1 MSVTA
6 TRPAGEADQAG
17 ERTVRRFVTVL
28 AVTVSGLCFAFSAGN
43 VYQLAVDLQLWA
55 WIRPLVAPAV
65 DLSLVALLVGIR
77 FLAIRGVGD
86 RELRRPRLFLLAVG
100 LAAWAL
106 NTAGA
111 VAQRDWGKAAFDS
124 LAPGLLVGWA
134 EVLPWFLRQFHA
146 ATHPAA
152 EAEPGAVRVPAAAAD
167 RDATTG
173 TVPAPGAEQAAAGVV
188 PPPVPG
194 GGEAGARPIPVEDDA
209 GRVRRTRRPRPT
221 GTREG
226 AAASAGLPERARTVA
241 AAFAAEHGRPISRD
255 ALGRALHVG
264 NRVAGELL
272 RAVRE
277 APPPASVPPSVVA
290 SAVPPRAA
298 QPRPGPVAG
307 PAAGNG
313 HRPAPSSAS
322 RNPTGVP

>member
-1 MSVTA
+1 MSATA

-28 AVTVSGLCFAFSAGN
+28 AVVVGGLCFAFSAGN

-86 RELRRPRLFLLAVG
+86 RALRRPRLFLLAVG

-111 VAQRDWGKAAFDS
+111 LAQRDWGKAAFDS

-146 ATHPAA
+146 ITHPAA
-152 EAEPGAVRVPAAAAD
+152 DRPPVPVPAPVPVSTVGEAHPSPAGDDTWARSRPRRPSQPSRPSKTGAAAA
-167 RDATTG
+167 
-173 TVPAPGAEQAAAGVV
+173 AELA
-188 PPPVPG
+188 
-194 GGEAGARPIPVEDDA
+194 
-209 GRVRRTRRPRPT
+209 
-221 GTREG
+221 
-226 AAASAGLPERARTVA
+226 ERAWTVA
-241 AAFAAEHGRPISRD
+241 VAYEAEHGRPISRD
-255 ALGRALHVG
+255 ALRRALRVG

-272 RAVRE
+272 LAVR
-277 APPPASVPPSVVA
+277 APD
-290 SAVPPRAA
+290 AVPPAGGTPPATAPPAA
-298 QPRPGPVAG
+298 GATGAQAAPVPVPVAG

-313 HRPAPSSAS
+313 RRPEPGDQPTPTASSSSPSRSPARAP
-322 RNPTGVP
+322 